1 MNIAEY
7 SIRKRIVTY
16 LMCFLMMAGGL
27 YAYEKI
33 GRLEDPEFT
42 IKDALV
48 LTPYPGATSYEVE
61 EEVSDVIERAAQQ
74 MGQVDRVTSR
84 SEPGLSIVTVT
95 IQNTYDKDELPQVW
109 DELRRKVHDAQSQ
122 LPPKAGPSLVNDDYG
137 AVYGIYLALYGDGHT
152 FAELKDTAE
161 FLQRELLL
169 VDGVAKVA
177 LFGVQDEVVYVEMSK
192 ERMASLGVTQSQ
204 IYDAL
209 SDKNLV
215 ADAGNVRSGS
225 EYVHI
230 RPTGVIRSV
239 EDMKHLLIGSA
250 EGRLVYLGDVAEV
263 RRGYVDPQKPL
274 LRYDGQ
280 AAIGIGIS
288 TVSGGNVVTMGDAV
302 TARLKALEPEVP
314 LGMKMG
320 VINLQSRD
328 VTIAV
333 KGFVVN
339 LIEAVVIVVVVLL
352 ITMGL
357 RSGLIIG
364 AVLFLTIG
372 ATILVLY
379 MWGVAL
385 ERISLGAL
393 IIALGM
399 LVDNAIVITEG
410 MQVRIETGM
419 ERVAAASEIV
429 GQTMY
434 PLLGAT
440 VVAVMAF
447 APIGLSPDS
456 TGEYCRSLFRVLFSS
471 LLLSWVTAVTAT
483 PLFCALFLKGAKKAA
498 AGEKVDPYGG
508 FFFRTYRRFLAGAL
522 RLRWFTVGA
531 MVLLLVLSG
540 IGFTFVDTSFFPTST
555 RPQFMVEV
563 YLPRGTHIEETAA
576 LVGRIEKFLLADESF
591 THVTSMVGS
600 GGLRFMLTYGPQ
612 QADSS
617 FSVLLVDVAD
627 YRLIDERKAPLERA
641 LLREFPEARTGVLKY
656 ELGPGSKGKIRA
668 RFSGP
673 DPDVLRQLAGA
684 TLEVYAAD
692 PLATSFYLDWRERV
706 KAVTPVI
713 AEAPAQRAGI
723 GRPDVAQALKQA
735 YEGVQAGV
743 YREGDDLLPIVA
755 RAPESERANGAA
767 SLYDAQVFSPV
778 SRASV
783 PVRQVVSD
791 FETRWE
797 DTLVMR
803 RNRARTIEVWC
814 DPEEGLASTLLERLM
829 PKVVAIPL
837 PEGYALEW
845 GGEYEDSAKA
855 QASIAAN
862 IPVPLIIMIAIVIV
876 LFNSLRQPAVIWLCV
891 PLAII
896 GVTAGLLLTGQPFG
910 FMAMLGALS
919 LSGMLI
925 KNAVVLIDE
934 INAEIGQGKPPYEA
948 ILDSAVSRVRPVSMA
963 ALTTVMGMLPL
974 LLDAFFVSMAVTIV
988 FGLSFASV
996 LTLIVV
1002 PVLYAIFFRIPSRP
1016 ADA

>member
-7 SIRKRIVTY
+7 SIRKRVITY

-27 YAYEKI
+27 YAYVKI

-48 LTPYPGATSYEVE
+48 LTPYPGATAYEVE

-74 MGQVDRVTSR
+74 MGQVDEVTSR

-95 IQNTYDKDELPQVW
+95 IKNTYDKNELPQVW
-109 DELRRKVHDAQSQ
+109 DELRRKVHDAQLL

-137 AVYGIYLALYGDGHT
+137 DVYGIYFALYGDGHT
-152 FAELKDTAE
+152 FAELYDTAD

-169 VDGVAKVA
+169 VGGVAKVA
-177 LFGVQDEVVYVEMSK
+177 LFGVQDETVYVEMSK

-204 IYDAL
+204 IYGAL

-215 ADAGNVRSGS
+215 ADAGSVRTGV

-239 EDMKHLLIGSA
+239 EDMKNLLIGSVG
-250 EGRLVYLGDVAEV
+250 GRLVYLGDVAEV

-274 LRYDGQ
+274 LRYDGKP
-280 AAIGIGIS
+280 AIGIGIS
-288 TVSGGNVVTMGDAV
+288 MVRGGNVVTMGDAV
-302 TARLKALEPEVP
+302 TARLKELEPEIP
-314 LGMKMG
+314 LGMEMG

-339 LIEAVVIVVVVLL
+339 LMEAVIIVVVVLL

-364 AVLFLTIG
+364 AVLILTIA

-379 MWGVAL
+379 VWGVAL

-410 MQVRIETGM
+410 MQVRIEVGM
-419 ERVAAASEIV
+419 DRIAAASEIV
-429 GQTMY
+429 SQTMY

-440 VVAVMAF
+440 VVAVTAF

-456 TGEYCRSLFRVLFSS
+456 TGEYCGSLFQVLFSS
-471 LLLSWVTAVTAT
+471 LMLSWVTAVTAT
-483 PLFCALFLKGAKKAA
+483 PLFCTLFLKGAKKTDTS
-498 AGEKVDPYGG
+498 ETVDPYGG
-508 FFFRTYRRFLAGAL
+508 FFFRAYRQFLAVALRFRWVAAGAL
-522 RLRWFTVGA
+522 V
-531 MVLLLVLSG
+531 VLLVLA
-540 IGFTFVDTSFFPTST
+540 GFGFRFVESSFFPAST

-563 YLPRGTHIEETAA
+563 YLPRGTHIEETVA
-576 LVGRIEKFLLADESF
+576 LVDKVEDFILKDESF

-612 QADSS
+612 QTDPSYA
-617 FSVLLVDVAD
+617 VLFVDVPD
-627 YRLIDERKAPLERA
+627 YRIIDEKKESLEKA
-641 LLREFPEARTGVLKY
+641 LLTEFPEANTAVLKF

-673 DPDVLRQLAGA
+673 DPDVLRRLAGE
-684 TLEVYAAD
+684 TLEIYAAE
-692 PLATSFYLDWRERV
+692 PVATSFYLDWRERV
-706 KAVTPVI
+706 KSVVAVL
-713 AEAPAQRAGI
+713 AEVQAQRAGI
-723 GRPDVAQALKQA
+723 SRPDVAQALKQA
-735 YEGVQAGV
+735 YEGVQVGV

-755 RAPESERANGAA
+755 RAPESERAGGAA
-767 SLYDAQVFSPV
+767 SLYDAQVYSPI
-778 SRASV
+778 SRASL
-783 PVRQVVSD
+783 PMRQVVSE
-791 FETRWE
+791 FLTQWE
-797 DTLVMR
+797 DTMVMR
-803 RNRARTIEVWC
+803 RDRARTIEVWC
-814 DPEEGLASTLLERLM
+814 DPKEGLASTLLERLM
-829 PKVVAIPL
+829 PKVEAIPL
-837 PEGYALEW
+837 PPGYALEW

-862 IPVPLIIMIAIVIV
+862 IPVPLIVMIAVVIV
-876 LFNSLRQPAVIWLCV
+876 LFNSIRQPLVIWLCV
-891 PLAII
+891 PMAII
-896 GVTAGLLLTGQPFG
+896 GVTAGLLLTHQPFG
-910 FMAMLGALS
+910 FMAMLGTLS

-925 KNAVVLIDE
+925 KNAVILVDE
-934 INAEIGQGKPPYEA
+934 INVEIGQGKQKYEA

-974 LLDAFFVSMAVTIV
+974 FTDAFFISMAVTIV
-988 FGLSFASV
+988 FGLTFASI
-996 LTLIVV
+996 LTLVVV
-1002 PVLYAIFFRIPSRP
+1002 PVLYAIIFRISPRT
-1016 ADA
+1016 AET